1 MNVQKCRV
9 SCHIRLVSI
18 MDKLVTL
25 VYGDAVSM
33 ITRCLCSCMR
43 FRGIVLLF
51 LPFRKLAFH
60 LTYFSFTNGLHLG
73 N

>member
-9 SCHIRLVSI
+9 SFHIRLVSI
-18 MDKLVTL
+18 MDKL
-25 VYGDAVSM
+25 VSM

-60 LTYFSFTNGLHLG
+60 PTYFSFTNGLHLG